1 MQPCPGRVRSYDS
14 NENKNTVHQTHI
26 PALTTTCI
34 IHTTACCRCCRTRCH
49 WFLRISTRPPIGRH
63 PLVNP
68 TKVLPL
74 STRPPRLYHSTIIA
88 PKHHGII
95 EAYVVSIRCLSVSI
109 PGVFLSRNTGVVPSH
124 IHGGHVSL
132 PTRSNHTTTH
142 STHIHLTFA
151 THSSHIKTH
160 TTQVPL
166 PPSPTSYSPASH
178 RLCAGSLHTSIG
190 RVSRPAALY
199 TPCTDSV

>member
-109 PGVFLSRNTGVVPSH
+109 PGVFLSCITGVFLSH

-142 STHIHLTFA
+142 TFISHSPHIHRTSKHTLHRSPFPPPPPLTHQHHIVSVRVLC
-151 THSSHIKTH
+151 TH
-160 TTQVPL
+160 
-166 PPSPTSYSPASH
+166 
-178 RLCAGSLHTSIG
+178 
-190 RVSRPAALY
+190 
-199 TPCTDSV
+199 